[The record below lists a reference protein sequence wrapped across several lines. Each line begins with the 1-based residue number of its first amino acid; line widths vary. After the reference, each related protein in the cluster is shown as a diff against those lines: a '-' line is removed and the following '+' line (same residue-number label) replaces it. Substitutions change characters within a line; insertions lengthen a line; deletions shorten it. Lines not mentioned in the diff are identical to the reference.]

1 MPVPN
6 VPYGTQGQPTSVSL
20 VRYTQARRIHL
31 NYTKDTKRIKSWIEE
46 YLIPRYPELV
56 QPMIDAYDAF
66 DHYRYGGYKDH
77 NLLEKITL
85 VATSHRGPLYENG
98 TDLLAHL
105 TQFSEKA
112 CEKVIEM
119 SKSSK
124 SHIRFNSILSVDK
137 DSPLD
142 LKLKLFKIVLNDK
155 SKRVKSKAWDWI
167 ERIKFREILPDMYNS
182 LMNEKDEK
190 LKSSGL
196 FSYYLLKD
204 GFYLREGS
212 SSDSKNLYVKH
223 KSGTRG
229 RTITLEE
236 SKSPNLERIIK
247 EMQKDF

>member
-1 MPVPN
+1 M
-6 VPYGTQGQPTSVSL
+6 
-20 VRYTQARRIHL
+20 

-46 YLIPRYPELV
+46 YLIPKYPELV

-77 NLLEKITL
+77 ELLEKITL

-124 SHIRFNSILSVDK
+124 SHVRFNSILSVDK

-142 LKLKLFKIVLNDK
+142 LKLNLFKIVLNDK

-167 ERIKFREILPDMYNS
+167 ERIKFKEILPDMYNS
-182 LMNEKDEK
+182 LINEKDEE
-190 LKSSGL
+190 LKKSGL

-212 SSDSKNLYVKH
+212 SSESKELTVVI
-223 KSGTRG
+223 KSGLSS
-229 RTITLEE
+229 RTLTLDEC
-236 SKSPNLERIIK
+236 KSPILEKIIK
-247 EMQKDF
+247 EIQNNN

>member
-1 MPVPN
+1 M
-6 VPYGTQGQPTSVSL
+6 
-20 VRYTQARRIHL
+20 

-56 QPMIDAYDAF
+56 QPMIEAYDAF

-77 NLLEKITL
+77 DLLDKITL
-85 VATSHRGPLYENG
+85 VASSHRGPLYENG

-105 TQFSEKA
+105 TQFSQKA

-124 SHIRFNSILSVDK
+124 SNVRFNSILSVDE
-137 DSPLD
+137 DSPLE
-142 LKLKLFKIVLNDK
+142 LKLNLFKNLLNDK
-155 SKRVKSKAWDWI
+155 SKRVRSKTWDWI
-167 ERIKFREILPDMYNS
+167 HRIKFKEILPDMYNS
-182 LMNEKDEK
+182 LLSEQDEK
-190 LKSSGL
+190 LRNEGL
-196 FSYYLLKD
+196 YSYHLLKD
-204 GFYLREGS
+204 GYYLRDAFS
-212 SSDSKNLYVKH
+212 PNSKDLTVAL